1 MDTALKQETS
11 AAYDAYPERFDAEFE
26 SHMRRYNAGH
36 MQAFLAAVAGRQLLD
51 IGAGPGN
58 YAAVFAARGFQV
70 LCGDLSRAM
79 VELCRSKGLTAEL
92 LDLETFEIAQRFD
105 GIWANACLLHLP
117 KSRVPAVLDRL
128 ARHLVP
134 AGVLGCAVKE
144 GEGEA
149 MLPDAEYPGT
159 RRFFSYFTHAE
170 FQALLEDRFTVLRHE
185 RTASRTGKT
194 VFIKYLAQV
203 RS

>member
-1 MDTALKQETS
+1 MTADTTAETTADKRFFYVDDGGASYAL
-11 AAYDAYPERFDAEFE
+11 
-26 SHMRRYNAGH
+26 
-36 MQAFLAAVAGRQLLD
+36 V
-51 IGAGPGN
+51 
-58 YAAVFAARGFQV
+58 ARGFEV
-70 LCGDLSRAM
+70 LCGDLSRGM
-79 VELCRSKGLTAEL
+79 VELCRSKGLSAEL

-117 KSRVPAVLDRL
+117 KLRVPAVLDRL

-134 AGVLGCAVKE
+134 AGVLGCSVKD

-159 RRFFSYFTHAE
+159 RRFFSYFSHAE

-194 VFIKYLAQV
+194 VFLKYLAQV